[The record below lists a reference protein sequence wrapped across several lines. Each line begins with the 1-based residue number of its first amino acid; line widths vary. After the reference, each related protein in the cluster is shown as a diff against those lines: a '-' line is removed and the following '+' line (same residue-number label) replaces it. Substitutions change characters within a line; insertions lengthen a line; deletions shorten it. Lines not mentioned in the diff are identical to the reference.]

1 MGRESHRLNENKRQ
15 GGRVNLTALPARL
28 NTQTAP
34 LQPLRTA
41 MPSYTAPTK
50 DTQFVLHDV
59 LNIKDAGIPG
69 YDELELDFTG
79 AVLEEAGKIARD
91 VLHPLNVVG
100 DTEGCRLENGV
111 VYTPTGFKAA
121 FEQVKEGG
129 WPGLD
134 MPEQYGGQNM
144 PYVIGTAVGEFF
156 SGANQAFTMYQG
168 LTHGAASAILA
179 HGTDAQKDTYLPK
192 MVSCEWTGTMNLT
205 EPHCG
210 TDLGL
215 MRTKAEP
222 QDDGSYKITGQKI
235 FISAGDHDMS
245 DNVIHLV
252 LAKIPGGPEG
262 IKGVSLFIVPKFI
275 VNEDGTP
282 GERNGVSVGKIEEK
296 MGIHGNSTCVMNYDA
311 ATGWL
316 LGDMHKG
323 MRAMFTM
330 MNEARLG
337 VGMQGL
343 AQAEAAYQ
351 NAVEYAKDRLQ
362 GRDVTGAK
370 NPDGP
375 ADPLIVHPDIR
386 RNLMDQKSFAEGARA
401 FILWGATMI
410 DKAHRSEDKDA
421 DGLIS
426 LLTPVIKGFL
436 TDKGYDMTVQAQQ
449 VYGGHGYIEEW
460 GMSQYTRDA
469 RIAMIYEGANGVQA
483 LDLVGRK
490 LAQDG
495 GKHVM
500 AFFDMVKGF
509 CKENAEISEDYA
521 KDFIEPL
528 KAASKDLQAA
538 GMYFMQNGMKNPN
551 NALAGSTDFMHMFGH
566 VCLGLMWA
574 MMGKAAQ
581 KALDEGA
588 SDAAFYETKLAT
600 GRYYM
605 ARQLPATKLHLARI
619 ETGADTVMALD
630 AAQF

>member
-1 MGRESHRLNENKRQ
+1 
-15 GGRVNLTALPARL
+15 
-28 NTQTAP
+28 
-34 LQPLRTA
+34 

-50 DTQFVLHDV
+50 DMQFILHDV
-59 LNIKDAGIPG
+59 LKITETDVPG
-69 YDELELDFTG
+69 YDELEPDFTN
-79 AVLEEAGKIARD
+79 AILEEAGKISSE
-91 VLHPLNVVG
+91 VLAPLNTVG
-100 DTEGCRLENGV
+100 DVEGCVLENGV
-111 VYTPTGFKAA
+111 VRTPTGFKDA

-129 WPGLD
+129 WTGLD
-134 MPEQYGGQNM
+134 MPEEYGGQNM
-144 PYVIGTAVGEFF
+144 PYVLGTAVGEMF
-156 SGANQAFTMYQG
+156 SASNQAFTMYQG

-222 QDDGSYKITGQKI
+222 QGNGSYKVTGQKI
-235 FISAGDHDMS
+235 FISAGEHDMS
-245 DNVIHLV
+245 DNIIHLV

-275 VNEDGTP
+275 VNEDGSV
-282 GERNGVSVGKIEEK
+282 GARNGVSCGKIEEK
-296 MGIHGNSTCVMNYDA
+296 MGIHGNSTCVMNYDE
-311 ATGWL
+311 ATGYL
-316 LGDMHKG
+316 LGEEHKG

-343 AQAEAAYQ
+343 AQADAAYQ
-351 NAVEYAKDRLQ
+351 NALEYAKDRLQ
-362 GRDVTGAK
+362 GRDVTGVK

-401 FILWGATMI
+401 FVLWGAMMI
-410 DKAHRSEDKDA
+410 DRAHRAKDEDA
-421 DGLIS
+421 DGLVS

-436 TDKGYDMTVQAQQ
+436 TDEGYDMTVQAQQ

-460 GMSQYTRDA
+460 GMSQFTRDA

-490 LAQDG
+490 LAQNG
-495 GKHVM
+495 GKYVM
-500 AFFDMVKGF
+500 AFFDLVKTYIKDNQGQDDAF
-509 CKENAEISEDYA
+509 DKE
-521 KDFIEPL
+521 FLEPL
-528 KAASKDLQAA
+528 KAASKDLQTA
-538 GMYFMQNGMKNPN
+538 GMYFMAEGMKNPN
-551 NALAGSTDFMHMFGH
+551 NALAGSYDFMHMFGH

-574 MMGKAAQ
+574 QMAKASSE
-581 KALDEGA
+581 ALKSGTTDT
-588 SDAAFYETKLAT
+588 AFHETKIAT

-605 ARQLPATKLHLARI
+605 ARRLSATGMHLSRI
-619 ETGADTVMALD
+619 QSGADTVMALE
-630 AAQF
+630 AANF

>member
-1 MGRESHRLNENKRQ
+1 
-15 GGRVNLTALPARL
+15 
-28 NTQTAP
+28 
-34 LQPLRTA
+34 
-41 MPSYTAPTK
+41 MPVYNAPTK
-50 DTQFVLHDV
+50 DMQFILHEV
-59 LNIKDAGIPG
+59 LNVSGSEIPG
-69 YDELELDFTG
+69 YDELDADFTA
-79 AVLEEAGKIARD
+79 AVLEEAGKISSN

-100 DTEGCRLENGV
+100 DTEGVRHENGV
-111 VYTPTGFKAA
+111 VYTPTGFKDA

-129 WPGLD
+129 WTGLD
-134 MPEQYGGQNM
+134 MPEEFGGQNM
-144 PYVIGTAVGEFF
+144 PYVIGSAVGEMF
-156 SGANQAFTMYQG
+156 SSANQAFTMYQG

-179 HGTDAQKDTYLPK
+179 HGSDEQKATYLPN

-222 QDDGSYKITGQKI
+222 QDDGSYKVSGQKI
-235 FISAGDHDMS
+235 FISAGDHDMA
-245 DNVIHLV
+245 DNIIHLV

-262 IKGVSLFIVPKFI
+262 IKGVSLFIVPKFM
-275 VNEDGTP
+275 VNEDGSL
-282 GERNGVSVGKIEEK
+282 GERNGVSVGKVEEK
-296 MGIHGNSTCVMNYDA
+296 MGIHGNSTCVMNYDE
-311 ATGWL
+311 ATGFL
-316 LGDMHKG
+316 LGDLHKG

-386 RNLMDQKSFAEGARA
+386 RSLMDQKSFTEGARA
-401 FILWGATMI
+401 FALWGATMI
-410 DKAHRSEDKDA
+410 DKAHRSHDKDA

-436 TDKGYDMTVQAQQ
+436 TDEGYDMTVKAQQ

-490 LAQDG
+490 LATDG

-500 AFFDMVKGF
+500 AFFEIVKNF
-509 CKENAEISEDYA
+509 CKENGGQNEALDKA
-521 KDFIEPL
+521 FIEPL

-538 GMYFMQNGMKNPN
+538 GMYFMQNGAKNPN
-551 NALAGSTDFMHMFGH
+551 HALAGSNDFMHMFGH

-574 MMGKAAQ
+574 EMAKAAYA
-581 KALDEGA
+581 ALDGGT
-588 SDAAFYETKLAT
+588 SDTEFYETKIAT
-600 GRYYM
+600 GQFYM
-605 ARQLPATKLHLARI
+605 ARRLPATALHLARI
-619 ETGADTVMALD
+619 QTGADTVMALE
-630 AAQF
+630 AASF

>member
-1 MGRESHRLNENKRQ
+1 
-15 GGRVNLTALPARL
+15 
-28 NTQTAP
+28 
-34 LQPLRTA
+34 
-41 MPSYTAPTK
+41 MPSYAAPTK
-50 DTQFVLHDV
+50 DMQFILHDV
-59 LNIKDAGIPG
+59 LNITEAGIPG
-69 YDELELDFTG
+69 YEELEPDFTS
-79 AVLEEAGKIARD
+79 AILEEAGKISSE
-91 VLHPLNVVG
+91 VLQPLNVVG
-100 DTEGCRLENGV
+100 DTEGCTLENGV
-111 VYTPTGFKAA
+111 VRTPTGFMAA
-121 FEQVKEGG
+121 FEQMKEGG

-144 PYVIGTAVGEFF
+144 PYVIGTAVGEMF
-156 SGANQAFTMYQG
+156 SASNQAFTMYQG

-210 TDLGL
+210 TDLGM

-222 QDDGSYKITGQKI
+222 QDGGSYKISGQKI
-235 FISAGDHDMS
+235 FISAGEHDMAG
-245 DNVIHLV
+245 NIVHLV
-252 LAKIPGGPEG
+252 LAKITGGPEG
-262 IKGVSLFIVPKFI
+262 IKGVSLFIVPKFL
-275 VNEDGTP
+275 VNEDGSL
-282 GERNGVSVGKIEEK
+282 GARNGVSCGNIEEK
-296 MGIHGNSTCVMNYDA
+296 MGIHGNSTCVMNYDE
-311 ATGWL
+311 ATGYL
-316 LGDMHKG
+316 LGEEHKG

-343 AQAEAAYQ
+343 SQADAAYQ

-362 GRDVTGAK
+362 GRDITGAK

-386 RNLMDQKSFAEGARA
+386 RSLMDQKSFAEGARA
-401 FILWGATMI
+401 FILWGAVMI
-410 DKAHRSEDKDA
+410 DRAHRAGDKDA

-436 TDKGYDMTVQAQQ
+436 TDEGYDMTVQAQQ
-449 VYGGHGYIEEW
+449 VYGGHGYIEES
-460 GMSQYTRDA
+460 GMSQFTRDA

-500 AFFDMVKGF
+500 AFFDLVKSYTKDSSGQ
-509 CKENAEISEDYA
+509 NEDFDR
-521 KDFIEPL
+521 DFLEPL

-551 NALAGSTDFMHMFGH
+551 NALAGSTDFMHLFGH

-574 MMGKAAQ
+574 RMGKASLD
-581 KALDEGA
+581 ALASGA
-588 SDAAFYETKLAT
+588 SDTAFHETKLAT

-605 ARQLPATKLHLARI
+605 ARRLPATTMHLTRI
-619 ETGADTVMALD
+619 QSGADTVMALD
-630 AAQF
+630 AANF